1 MGVGCISSPSHPPS
15 KSLYRTKCIIII
27 HHVIPFQQ
35 NSQHCSSKMVY
46 LLMATFSWII
56 YGGHIGYTAVIHW
69 ATQPRYLT
77 HVLRVP
83 VLFGTPCGRERRI
96 VGNIHLYQRKISLT
110 DSWLWNI
117 IPRYCHFV
125 RIHRRQIGQRPV
137 QRIHIHFS
145 CLRHLWSNDHVTY
158 EKSRELLKGE

>member
-1 MGVGCISSPSHPPS
+1 MH
-15 KSLYRTKCIIII
+15 III
-27 HHVIPFQQ
+27 HHVFSFLQ
-35 NSQHCSSKMVY
+35 NSQLCLSKMVY
-46 LLMATFSWII
+46 LLMTTFSWII
-56 YGGHIGYTAVIHW
+56 YGGHKGYTIIHW

-77 HVLRVP
+77 HVYRVP
-83 VLFGTPCGRERRI
+83 VLFGTHCEWKWRI
-96 VGNIHLYQRKISLT
+96 VGIIRLYQRKFSLT

-125 RIHRRQIGQRPV
+125 RIHRRKIGQRPV

>member
-1 MGVGCISSPSHPPS
+1 MH
-15 KSLYRTKCIIII
+15 III
-27 HHVIPFQQ
+27 HHVFPFLQ
-35 NSQHCSSKMVY
+35 NSLHCSRRMVY

-56 YGGHIGYTAVIHW
+56 YGGHIGYTVIPW

-77 HVLRVP
+77 HVYRVP
-83 VLFGTPCGRERRI
+83 VLFGTHCGWKWRI
-96 VGNIHLYQRKISLT
+96 VGIIHLYQRKNSLT

-125 RIHRRQIGQRPV
+125 RIHRRKIGQRPV